1 MGRTPGKVLGR
12 TSRLSV
18 EKLTRNFYLLTVACF
33 VVGIIT
39 YTVVSGIW
47 EEVSTTKEKTIPQLL
62 KTEQTI
68 TEIERIRYDLKP
80 PLKEDAIKLVEKKNL
95 VLKSRLSAIEAFLE
109 EGGYTSAADTIRGLS
124 SSYFGAFTGNNLS
137 EEDALSSLS
146 ALTKKLT
153 LVKGLLNE
161 QIEQEFASTE
171 GMVNWAVL
179 VVLGLTAAAIV
190 GMVLTGMVLTGV
202 IGKPVAEV
210 AESLAVSSKDIEGIS
225 EQIIRG
231 AKTQAEF
238 ISAAT
243 KDLEGMMTTIVRG
256 NISRS
261 VEKQAQIA
269 RTFAGFLKQFVER
282 TSAEIAMGM
291 MGVLQHSRDAR
302 GGVDEFLKELET
314 VEKNIKR
321 EEAAI
326 NDIVAALK
334 GIVATNNRIKK
345 MASSSTEAVGRAT
358 EAVATGEESM
368 SRISSKLEAIRRAS
382 ENVRNITESLAR
394 ITEDIK
400 ILALNMSLK
409 VEDIR
414 DDTGKSYGFEAM
426 SARVQELAQEVEGL
440 LTRSNEM
447 IIPTIEA
454 IEDVSDEAVQAR
466 TLVNRVAETIKVA
479 AEESRA
485 ISTAMDKQ
493 AVEIDRIEVEAENL
507 KISAGN
513 TTQAVEAQVA
523 LAQEVNTML
532 RESEILVD
540 NVSALTKE
548 ASHNARKVS
557 SMMQELKQTLKK
569 VEEGTGVLT
578 KRGSELTGAFN
589 TIDEQTSTNLT
600 MAERLKDVVARLKE
614 VAQRLATVV
623 KGGEG

>member
-1 MGRTPGKVLGR
+1 MGRSPGEVLGR
-12 TSRLSV
+12 AFRLSV
-18 EKLTRNFYLLTVACF
+18 QKLTRNFYLLTVACF
-33 VVGIIT
+33 IVGIIT

-47 EEVSTTKEKTIPQLL
+47 EEVSITKEKTLPQLL
-62 KTEQTI
+62 KTEHTI
-68 TEIERIRYDLKP
+68 TEIERIRYELKP
-80 PLKEDAIKLVEKKNL
+80 PLKENTMELVEKKNM
-95 VLKSRLSAIEAFLE
+95 VLKHRLATLTAFLE
-109 EGGYTSAADTIRGLS
+109 HNGYTSAVDTIRRLS
-124 SSYFGAFTGNNLS
+124 SRYFGAFTGNNLS
-137 EEDALSSLS
+137 EEDAISSLS
-146 ALTKKLT
+146 ALARELT
-153 LVKGLLNE
+153 LVKGLLKDQVE
-161 QIEQEFASTE
+161 GEFASAE
-171 GMVNWAVL
+171 GMVDWAVL
-179 VVLGLTAAAIV
+179 VVLGLTAAAIG

-202 IGKPVAEV
+202 IGKPVTAV
-210 AESLAVSSKDIEGIS
+210 AESLAGSSKDIEEIS
-225 EQIIRG
+225 EQIIKG

-243 KDLEGMMTTIVRG
+243 KDLEEMMTNMVKG

-261 VEKQAQIA
+261 VERQARIA
-269 RTFAGFLKQFVER
+269 RTFADFLKQFVER

-302 GGVDEFLKELET
+302 GGVDEFLEELKT

-382 ENVRNITESLAR
+382 ENVRKITESLAK

-507 KISAGN
+507 RISAGN

-532 RESEILVD
+532 RESEILVG

-548 ASHNARKVS
+548 ASDNARKVNT
-557 SMMQELKQTLKK
+557 MMQELKQTLKR

-578 KRGSELTGAFN
+578 RRGSELTGAFN

-614 VAQRLATVV
+614 VAQRLSTVV
-623 KGGEG
+623 KGGMD